1 MATTRII
8 SMHVSHGKTI
18 ADCLT
23 DRIDYSKNPDKTQ
36 GGELISAYEC
46 DPKTAD
52 AEFLYSK
59 RQYQTITG
67 REQRHDVIAYQVR
80 QSFKPGE
87 ITPEEANRVGY
98 EFAER
103 FLKGRH
109 AFFVAT
115 HTDKKHI
122 HNHIIWN
129 STTLDCKH
137 KFRDFLGSGRA
148 VARLSDAICTEHRLS
163 VIADPKRGKNHYG
176 KWLGD
181 NAKPTH
187 RELLCVLI
195 DVALLQKP
203 DSFETLLKLLRD
215 SGCEVRRRGNTLS
228 LRHHDKKGFVRLSS
242 INGYTEDEL
251 RAVLAGEK
259 EHTPRRKRAQA
270 TRKKDALLIDIEAKL
285 QAGKGGGYERWAKV
299 FNVKQMAQTYN
310 YLREHGLLDYGE
322 LEEKASAATEQF
334 HALSAQ
340 IKAAEMRMAEIA
352 VLRTHII
359 NYAKTR
365 EVYVAYRKAGYS
377 KKFRA
382 EHEADIL
389 LHQTAKKA
397 FDELG
402 MKKLP
407 TVKSLQTE
415 YAELMAQKKAAYSG
429 YRKARDEMKELL
441 TVKANV
447 DRIMG
452 YEEEKQTEKDHA
464 QEQSQ
469 GR

>member
-87 ITPEEANRVGY
+87 ITPEDANRVGY

-259 EHTPRRKRAQA
+259 EHTPCKKRTQA
-270 TRKKDALLIDIEAKL
+270 TRKKNTLLIDIEAKL

-299 FNVKQMAQTYN
+299 FNVKQMAQTYK
-310 YLREHGLLDYGE
+310 YLREHGLLGYGE

-340 IKAAEMRMAEIA
+340 IKAAEKRMAEIA

-365 EVYVAYRKAGYS
+365 ETYVAYRKAGYS
-377 KKFRA
+377 RKFRE
-382 EHEADIL
+382 EHEEEIL
-389 LHQTAKKA
+389 LHQAAKNA
-397 FDELG
+397 FDEMG
-402 MKKLP
+402 VKKLP
-407 TVKSLQTE
+407 KVKDLQAEYSKLLEEKKKT
-415 YAELMAQKKAAYSG
+415 YAE
-429 YRKARDEMKELL
+429 YRRSREEMRELL
-441 TVKANV
+441 TAKANV
-447 DRIMG
+447 DRVLKM
-452 YEEEKQTEKDHA
+452 EVEQDVEKEKDHG
-464 QEQSQ
+464 Q
-469 GR
+469 R